1 MRLYQK
7 KINSLGI
14 DRTKLSKGLKTQVDD
29 IINAEQELNDLASEL
44 EQMDQNDEDYE
55 EKQGEVQELREAID
69 EADMELVASIDEWW
83 AKREVMVERGK
94 HMQQAKKAKQA
105 AAAGQPAPTPTPT
118 PQPQPQPQ
126 PQPPQQPQPQP
137 APVVEEKKKRGGS
150 WVLWAGLALVGGLIG
165 VNLMRNRD

>member
-14 DRTKLSKGLKTQVDD
+14 DNSKLSKGLKAQVD
-29 IINAEQELNDLASEL
+29 NLTEAEEELNNL
-44 EQMDQNDEDYE
+44 ESQLEGIDENDEDYE

-69 EADMELVASIDEWW
+69 EADMGLVAAIEDWW
-83 AKREVMVERGK
+83 AKREIMVERGK

-105 AAAGQPAPTPTPT
+105 AAAAGQPAPAPAPTPAPQPE

-126 PQPPQQPQPQP
+126 PT
-137 APVVEEKKKRGGS
+137 PVVEEKKKSSGN
-150 WVLWAGLALVGGLIG
+150 WLLWGGLAVVGALIG